1 MFRFESRTGE
11 FTYVASLRE
20 IVSLGKPKCGQPQG
34 EPLGLNRARSH
45 VGETRNQVIFPWAR

>member
-11 FTYVASLRE
+11 FIYVARLRLNV
-20 IVSLGKPKCGQPQG
+20 IVGKPKCGQPSG

-45 VGETRNQVIFPWAR
+45 VDETRNQVIFSWAG